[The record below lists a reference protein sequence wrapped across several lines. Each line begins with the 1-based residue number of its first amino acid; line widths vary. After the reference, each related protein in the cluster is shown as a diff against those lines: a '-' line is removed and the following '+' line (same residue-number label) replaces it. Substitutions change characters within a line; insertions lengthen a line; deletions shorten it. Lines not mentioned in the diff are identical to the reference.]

1 MAFQA
6 KSTNKSTKSKLKKE
20 EGKSAGGI
28 YTVQAPEDREK
39 SAGEGRL
46 GRATEVDEE
55 QDRSSHWSY
64 GGRRGEE

>member
-1 MAFQA
+1 LKA
-6 KSTNKSTKSKLKKE
+6 KSTNKSTKSTLKKE
-20 EGKSAGGI
+20 EGKSAGSI

-46 GRATEVDEE
+46 GRATEVEGE
-55 QDRSSHWSY
+55 QDGSSHRSY

>member
-1 MAFQA
+1 M
-6 KSTNKSTKSKLKKE
+6 KKE

-46 GRATEVDEE
+46 GRATEVEGE
-55 QDRSSHWSY
+55 QDGSSHRSY